1 MTSKPIMPDSVNPK
15 RDRMLIAELHSRWRF
30 AVRARYPLERET
42 QAFKRTYRRICSPIT
57 IARVI
62 NEAENTPMYTFRR

>member
-1 MTSKPIMPDSVNPK
+1 MTPKPIMPDSVNPK

-30 AVRARYPLERET
+30 AVRARYPLEHET
-42 QAFKRTYRRICSPIT
+42 QAFKRTYRRICSPIM
-57 IARVI
+57 RVI